1 MSGNAP
7 PLVVRCGAFGDVVML
22 TTMIRLLHARYG
34 QRVDVLGSGGWT
46 PPLLT
51 PLPEVGHVQ
60 IVSSRNTPYLL
71 CPSQWAAVRWL
82 RGRGNGPVYVCDTD
96 AATLQLLSRAG
107 LNADDIVQRTREDD
121 ESDGVTRLW
130 PDRWLRIGMRDPS
143 SGYPTHAVEPSIY
156 RFPQLQITEADRDD
170 LAAWRAATQLEGQC
184 VLFQPGNKR
193 THKRGNVGTA
203 SHPKY
208 WPPQAWA
215 DVATAIWQHLPQAR
229 IVLCG
234 SPAEHGVLDEISAAT
249 GNDPRLY
256 NAARELPVPRLLA
269 LLEQAHSLVSV
280 DTGPAHA
287 AAALGCPLVVM
298 FGAASPAKWRPIGP
312 GAITVLGGERGE
324 ASRVRD
330 IPAEDVIAAWTALPA
345 RGTG

>member
-1 MSGNAP
+1 MSHTAAP
-7 PLVVRCGAFGDVVML
+7 LIVRCGAFGDVVML

-34 QRVDVLGSGGWT
+34 QPVDVLGSGDWT
-46 PPLLT
+46 PPLLA
-51 PLPEVGHVQ
+51 PLPEAGHVQ

-82 RGRGNGPVYVCDTD
+82 RGRGRGPVYVCDTD

-107 LNADDIVQRTREDD
+107 LHADDIVQRTREDD

-130 PDRWLRIGMRDPS
+130 PDRWLRIGMRDPARP
-143 SGYPTHAVEPSIY
+143 YPTRDVDPAVY
-156 RFPQLQITEADRDD
+156 RFPRLQVTATDADDV
-170 LAAWRAATQLEGQC
+170 AAWRAAHRLEGPC

-208 WPPQAWA
+208 WSPRAWA
-215 DVATAIWQHLPQAR
+215 QVAAAIWQRLPQAR

-234 SPAEHGVLDEISAAT
+234 SPAEYGVLDEISAAT
-249 GNDPRLY
+249 GRDPRMY
-256 NAARELPVPRLLA
+256 NAARELPVPRLSA
-269 LLEQAHSLVSV
+269 LLLQAHSLVSV

-298 FGAASPAKWRPIGP
+298 FGSASPAKWRPIGP
-312 GAITVLGGERGE
+312 GAVAILGGERGE

-330 IPAEDVIAAWTALPA
+330 IPVEDVIAAWTALPA
-345 RGTG
+345 REAG

>member
-1 MSGNAP
+1 MSRTAP

-34 QRVDVLGSGGWT
+34 QRVDVLGSGDWT
-46 PPLLT
+46 TPLLA
-51 PLPEVGHVQ
+51 PLPDVGHVQ

-82 RGRGNGPVYVCDTD
+82 RGRGRGPVYVCDTD

-107 LNADDIVQRTREDD
+107 LHADDIVQRTRDDD
-121 ESDGVTRLW
+121 ECDGVTRLW
-130 PDRWLRIGMRDPS
+130 PDRWLRIGMRDPARP
-143 SGYPTHAVEPSIY
+143 YPAHDVDPPVY
-156 RFPQLQITEADRDD
+156 RFPYLQVTAADADD
-170 LAAWRAATQLEGQC
+170 VAAWRAARHLEGPC

-215 DVATAIWQHLPQAR
+215 QVADAVWRQLPDAR
-229 IVLCG
+229 VVLCG
-234 SPAEHGVLDEISAAT
+234 SPAEYGVLDEIAAAT
-249 GNDPRLY
+249 GRDPRLY
-256 NAARELPVPRLLA
+256 NAARELPVPRLCA
-269 LLEQAHSLVSV
+269 LLRQAHSLVSV

-330 IPAEDVIAAWTALPA
+330 IPAEDVIAAWRALPA
-345 RGTG
+345 RETG

>member
-1 MSGNAP
+1 VSHTAA

-34 QRVDVLGSGGWT
+34 QPVEVLGSGDWT
-46 PPLLT
+46 PPLLA
-51 PLPEVGHVQ
+51 PLPEAGHVQ

-82 RGRGNGPVYVCDTD
+82 RGRGRGPVYVCDTD

-107 LNADDIVQRTREDD
+107 LHADDIVQRTREDD

-130 PDRWLRIGMRDPS
+130 PDRWLRIGMRDPARP
-143 SGYPTHAVEPSIY
+143 YPTRDVDPAAY
-156 RFPQLQITEADRDD
+156 RFPRLQVTAADADD
-170 LAAWRAATQLEGQC
+170 VAAWRAAHRLEGPC

-208 WPPQAWA
+208 WPPEAWA
-215 DVATAIWQHLPQAR
+215 QVADAVWRRLPDAR

-234 SPAEHGVLDEISAAT
+234 SPSEYGVLDEISAAT
-249 GNDPRLY
+249 GRDPRMY
-256 NAARELPVPRLLA
+256 NAARELPVPRLSA
-269 LLEQAHSLVSV
+269 LLLQAHSLVSV

-298 FGAASPAKWRPIGP
+298 FGSASPAKWRPIGP
-312 GAITVLGGERGE
+312 GAVAILGGERGE

-330 IPAEDVIAAWTALPA
+330 IPVEDVIAAWTTLPV
-345 RGTG
+345 REFC